1 MTTTSACSSPRE
13 LDSVEQS
20 DGDSSTVRLHDIL
33 EQVQGDWITKQQS
46 FVEINGAVA
55 TWSNRGA
62 KASLAV
68 DLDTC
73 QLRLEFPG
81 SDTSCLARLDNGALF
96 WEDGDVWSRAGSAV
110 PQDSSSHQAHE
121 TAKENAKDDQG
132 PYIVLSPLN
141 TAEQNFQILNGMVA
155 VGHSEDTTSESS
167 EGEANLARNR
177 GHCRRKTQRER
188 NAASARLRQAPLS

>member
-1 MTTTSACSSPRE
+1 M
-13 LDSVEQS
+13 
-20 DGDSSTVRLHDIL
+20 G
-33 EQVQGDWITKQQS
+33 
-46 FVEINGAVA
+46 

-96 WEDGDVWSRAGSAV
+96 WE
-110 PQDSSSHQAHE
+110 E
-121 TAKENAKDDQG
+121 KAKDDQAC
-132 PYIVLSPLN
+132 IVLSPLN

-167 EGEANLARNR
+167 EGEGEASFSRNR
-177 GHCRRKTQRER
+177 NREHCRRRTQRER
-188 NAASARLRQAPLS
+188 NAAAARLRQAASSPPADLLA